1 MDRRA
6 ERWRVLITAPARERS
21 RRELAYALVSPF
33 MAAAGLVHLVL
44 VLLSV
49 ILTAN
54 LVGVPMLALSVM
66 AARGLGTANRRL
78 ARAWAGVR
86 MPDPGPFRAGPGPAE
101 PARRGDR

>member
-1 MDRRA
+1 M
-6 ERWRVLITAPARERS
+6 LITTPVRERS
-21 RRELAYALVSPF
+21 QRELAYALMLPF
-33 MAAAGLVHLVL
+33 MVEPGLVHLVL

-86 MPDPGPFRAGPGPAE
+86 VPIPPRSVPGRAC
-101 PARRGDR
+101 